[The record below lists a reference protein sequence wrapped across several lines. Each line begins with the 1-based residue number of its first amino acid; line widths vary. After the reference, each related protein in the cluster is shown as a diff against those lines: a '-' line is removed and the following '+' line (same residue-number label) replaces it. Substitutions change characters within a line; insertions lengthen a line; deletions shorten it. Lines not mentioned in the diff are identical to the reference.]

1 LVVLL
6 AGTIWYLAARDTPE
20 EHPWVQAGELEVIVR
35 GRGKAHKVG
44 DGARGPSAGKSKAPW
59 RRIFRSKEVLA
70 LTLSYFTFGY
80 VAWIFFSWF
89 YIYLVQVR
97 GLNLKTSAVYSMFPF
112 IAMTL
117 GSILGGIAS
126 DWLTRHYSPRIGRC
140 FLPSFALAF
149 TAVLLLLGSRAHHA
163 QTASIVLACGAGALY
178 LSQSCFWSV
187 TADFA
192 GEHSGVVSG
201 TMNMGCQLGGAATA
215 SLTPL
220 IASHFGWEASF
231 LTATIFAAL
240 GALAWLT
247 VDPTARLSET
257 GNCVF

>member
-1 LVVLL
+1 
-6 AGTIWYLAARDTPE
+6 
-20 EHPWVQAGELEVIVR
+20 
-35 GRGKAHKVG
+35 
-44 DGARGPSAGKSKAPW
+44 
-59 RRIFRSKEVLA
+59 
-70 LTLSYFTFGY
+70 LSYFTFGY

-117 GSILGGIAS
+117 GSILGGVAS

-140 FLPSFALAF
+140 FLPAFALAF
-149 TAVLLLLGSRAHHA
+149 TAVLLLLGSRAHDA
-163 QTASIVLACGAGALY
+163 QTACIVLACGAGALY
-178 LSQSCFWSV
+178 ISQSCFWSV

-201 TMNMGCQLGGAATA
+201 TMNMGCQLGGAVTA

-247 VDPTARLSET
+247 VDPTARLSQT
-257 GNCVF
+257 GHCAAGLPAEASQ